1 VSAPKQFVARSGVK
15 PFGILISCVLVLVAV
30 TAQMVMGVVE
40 HPEEVGYPRRNRVHV
55 SPTWAVLDREGKTIA
70 GDVRKRV
77 LEMSPRAMWQA
88 HTPKRIAEGL
98 NSCLDAERRIG
109 TRAVFDLM
117 VPDAVDGVI
126 QVSGAKLQIDRRQML
141 LVEAWSDELEEGVS
155 AASAGLWTELDLTN
169 GYWTLAW
176 MPELLLSEEMRKA
189 QGQRSPLLWTMNI
202 ADCLSGILFDGEAD
216 RGEIWELLMHDCNQ
230 IVLDDLSFDEIER
243 IEGFLESE
251 GVADHQMGFM
261 WQRQR
266 EYPVTNGRD
275 PSKAGYS
282 WLGSWKY
289 KSWEWCREKVATA
302 HGFDSFNDIPAVS
315 KAVALQ
321 EVRELAARRQPLSGV
336 EIACQD
342 LLESTRYSFLKPEPG
357 SYSYGSFHV
366 AHQGGQR
373 HFLEEVEEEETPR
386 FSTTIDAHLQG
397 FLHEVLGETLDEYDA
412 ALSMGIVVEVH
423 SGEILAID
431 AVSPYKIAEFAPTYF
446 PFTPGSTF
454 KPIIACAALDA
465 GVVQPEDRFETYNR
479 KTSVGVLVDGCT
491 RRPIGEARNS
501 MLGEDGTLSLREGL
515 AHSVN
520 AVLVQV
526 GLKISPESLH
536 STLLNL
542 GYGQRLKTV
551 LGESHRGLMTP
562 FGGWDQCYT
571 QPSVSIGHQIE
582 CTLFQHASSLATII
596 RGGEYKPLRVLTSVE
611 SGGKRYNL
619 QEKPS
624 HTVFSGESCDEVR
637 DIMRMAAQIGT
648 GRRLVQPLME
658 DGIPLVIG
666 CKTGTTEKVERA
678 TCSHLERACAEEK
691 AIERS
696 KRDRSESFDSSA
708 ANRDCHEYGQ
718 SGTPPHE
725 NGCYTSSMVAFGSV
739 GDPSAVGPRAGETR
753 EVMVFIVVDEP
764 RGERYYGSQV
774 AGPAVIKVLQEAL
787 GLTMDGQRFLDGSIP
802 EERGEGAADLELS
815 DYPVLDALE
824 RGEGR

>member
-1 VSAPKQFVARSGVK
+1 
-15 PFGILISCVLVLVAV
+15 VLVVI
-30 TAQMVMGVVE
+30 TAQMVVGVVE
-40 HPEEVGYPRRNRVHV
+40 HPEDTDYPRRNRVHV

-77 LEMSPRAMWQA
+77 LEMSPRAMWQS
-88 HTPKRIAEGL
+88 HTPQRIAEGL
-98 NSCLDAERRIG
+98 NSCLNAERRIG
-109 TRAVFDLM
+109 PRAVFDLM

-126 QVSGAKLQIDRRQML
+126 QVSGAKLQIDQGQMR

-155 AASAGLWTELDLTN
+155 AASAGLWTERDLTK
-169 GYWTLAW
+169 GHWTLAW

-202 ADCLSGILFDGEAD
+202 ADRLATILFKEEVG
-216 RGEIWELLMHDCNQ
+216 RGEIWKLLMHDRNQ
-230 IVLDDLSFDEIER
+230 IVFDDLSFDEIER

-251 GVADHQMGFM
+251 GVADHQMSFV

-266 EYPVTNGRD
+266 EYPVTDGLD
-275 PSKAGYS
+275 PSGAGYS

-289 KSWEWCREKVATA
+289 KSWEWCQEKVAAA
-302 HGFDSFNDIPAVS
+302 HGFDSFEDVPAQD
-315 KAVALQ
+315 KPAALQ

-342 LLESTRYSFLKPEPG
+342 LLESKRYGFLKPEPG

-397 FLHEVLGETLDEYDA
+397 FLHEVLGETLDEHDA
-412 ALSMGIVVEVH
+412 ALSMGIVVEVR
-423 SGEILAID
+423 SGEVLAID
-431 AVSPYKIAEFAPTYF
+431 AVSQYQIAEFAPTYF

-454 KPIIACAALDA
+454 KPIIVCAALDA
-465 GVVQPEDRFETYNR
+465 GVVQPEDRFKTYNR
-479 KTSVGVLVDGCT
+479 KLSVGALVEGCR

-501 MLGEDGTLSLREGL
+501 MLGDDGTLSLREGL

-526 GLKISPESLH
+526 GLKLSSESLH

-551 LGESHRGLMTP
+551 LGESYPGRMTD
-562 FGGWDQCYT
+562 FDRWDRCYT
-571 QPSVSIGHQIE
+571 QASVSFGHEIE
-582 CTLFQHASSLATII
+582 CTLFQHAASLATIV

-611 SGGKRYNL
+611 SGGKRYAL

-637 DIMRMAAQIGT
+637 DIMRMAAQVGT
-648 GRRLVQPLME
+648 GRRLVEPLME
-658 DGIPLVIG
+658 DGVPLVIG
-666 CKTGTTEKVERA
+666 CKTGTTQKEHGT

-691 AIERS
+691 AIERG

-708 ANRDCHEYGQ
+708 VNRDCHEHGR
-718 SGTPPHE
+718 SATPPHE
-725 NGCYTSSMVAFGSV
+725 KDCYTASMVAFGSV

-787 GLTMDGQRFLDGSIP
+787 GLTMDGQRFLDGGIP
-802 EERGEGAADLELS
+802 EERGGSAADLELS